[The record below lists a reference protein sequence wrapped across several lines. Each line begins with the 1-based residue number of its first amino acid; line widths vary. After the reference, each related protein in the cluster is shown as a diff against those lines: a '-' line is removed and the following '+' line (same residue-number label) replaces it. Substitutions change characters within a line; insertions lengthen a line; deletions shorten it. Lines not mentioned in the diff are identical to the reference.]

1 MQMKMTIHNELSRFA
16 YCEYL
21 NSLEVNQLAH
31 WLVHSFSPER
41 YRNPDDVIEFA
52 IRLLYFKANQPELIR
67 EFIRKLWGMF
77 DLEPDPADYLKT
89 ATVLPF
95 RKPL

>member
-21 NSLEVNQLAH
+21 NSLEANQLAY

-52 IRLLYFKANQPELIR
+52 IRLLFFKTKQPELIK
-67 EFIRKLWGMF
+67 EFVGKLWGMF
-77 DLEPDPADYLKT
+77 GLEPDPADYLQS
-89 ATVLPF
+89 AEVLPF
-95 RKPL
+95 RKLH